1 MKTAMT
7 IKTKQMLMSMGG
19 VIVLTAVV
27 LGLLVFGNWE
37 TSKIIEDQLGNQ
49 ARDGAARIA
58 EGVYNMVHTQDQL
71 LRVKLRGDLSVAR
84 DLLHRV
90 GAPALSAETV
100 TWKATNQFSK
110 ESKEITLPKLM
121 AGDTWFGQHTAMDSA
136 VPVVDAVKSLVGGT
150 CTIFQ
155 RMNPEGDMLRVA
167 TNVQGSDGNRAI
179 GTYIPVKNPDE
190 SPNPVVS
197 TVLSGNTY
205 IGRAFVVNAWYI
217 TAYEPIRDAG
227 GKSVIGMLY
236 VGIPM
241 ESVKELRESI
251 YNITVGKTG
260 YVYVV
265 GGTGNQKGH
274 YIISLKGKRD
284 GENIWNAKDSEGR
297 LFVHDIVE
305 KGMAAKKGQC
315 NYVYYPWKNQGETT
329 ARMKVAAVTYYE
341 PWDWV
346 IGAGTYIDEL
356 QESVT
361 SLNSQNRKF
370 LYWQIACMA
379 VILAATLVIAW
390 LVTSRLNRS
399 LKRISSGLGDA
410 ADEVASAANEV
421 SSASQSLAQGS
432 SEQAASI
439 EETSASLEEMSAM
452 THQNANNAQEANGL
466 MEKTRTVV
474 QEANEA
480 MRALID
486 SMQEISQAS
495 DETSKIIKTIDE
507 IAFQTNLLA
516 LNAAVE
522 AARAGEAGAGFAV
535 VADEV
540 RNLAMRA
547 AQAAKSTAEL
557 IEGTVKKVKTGSDIV
572 SRTNTAFIEVATSTS
587 RASELVG
594 EIAAAS
600 REQAQGI
607 GQVNSAVSEMDK
619 VTQQTAATAEES
631 ASASEELTAQAEHM
645 KAMVQELL
653 TMVTGAAQQHT
664 QASYHPAS
672 SGKIKGRSTARQA
685 LPASPVSKRRFPA
698 TTSLKGKKEIHPEE
712 LIPFD
717 EEELKKF

>member
-1 MKTAMT
+1 
-7 IKTKQMLMSMGG
+7 MLISMGG
-19 VIVLTAVV
+19 VIVLTIVV
-27 LGLLVFGNWE
+27 LALLLFGNRQ
-37 TSKIIEDQLGNQ
+37 TSKIIEKQLEQQ
-49 ARDGAARIA
+49 ALEGAARIS
-58 EGVYNMVHTQDQL
+58 EGVYNMVRTQDRL
-71 LRVKLRGDLSVAR
+71 LRIKLHSDLAVAR
-84 DLLHRV
+84 DRLMAS
-90 GAPALSAETV
+90 GNPALSEESV
-100 TWKATNQFSK
+100 TWKAVNQFTK
-110 ESKEITLPKLM
+110 ESKEVSLPKFLV
-121 AGDTWFGQHTAMDSA
+121 GSRWLGQHTDMN
-136 VPVVDAVKSLVGGT
+136 VETPVVDAVQKLVGGT

-167 TNVQGSDGNRAI
+167 TNVLGADGKRAI
-179 GTYIPVKNPDE
+179 GTYIPVRNPDG

-197 TVLSGNTY
+197 TVLNGNTY
-205 IGRAFVVNAWYI
+205 TGRAFVVNAWYI
-217 TAYEPIRDAG
+217 TTYEPIREAD
-227 GKSVIGMLY
+227 GKRVIGMLY
-236 VGIPM
+236 VGVPI
-241 ESVKELRESI
+241 ESVKEVRESI
-251 YNITVGKTG
+251 INTPVGKTG

-265 GGTGNQKGH
+265 GGQADQKGR

-284 GENIWNAKDSEGR
+284 GENIWDAKDSEGHY
-297 LFVHDIVE
+297 FVHDIVE
-305 KGMAAKKGQC
+305 KGMAAKDGKC
-315 NYVYYPWKNQGETT
+315 NFVYYPWKNQGEST

-356 QESVT
+356 QESVF
-361 SLNSQNRKF
+361 SLQGQNRKF
-370 LYWQIACMA
+370 LLLQISGMV
-379 VILAATLVIAW
+379 VILVATLLIAW
-390 LVTSRLNRS
+390 FVTARINGS
-399 LKRISSGLGDA
+399 LKRISDGLGDA
-410 ADEVASAANEV
+410 ADEVASAAGEV

-452 THQNANNAQEANGL
+452 TNQNANNAQEANGL

-486 SMQEISQAS
+486 SMQDISQAS
-495 DETSKIIKTIDE
+495 EETSKIIKTIDE

-557 IEGTVKKVKTGSDIV
+557 IEGTVKKVKGGSEIV
-572 SRTNTAFIEVATSTS
+572 SRTNTAFIEVARSTTK
-587 RASELVG
+587 ASELVG
-594 EIAAAS
+594 EIASAS

-653 TMVTGAAQQHT
+653 TMVTGAVQQHT
-664 QASYHPAS
+664 QASHHPVS
-672 SGKIKGRSTARQA
+672 SGKIQGRNAARQKT
-685 LPASPVSKRRFPA
+685 LPASPGAKRKLAA